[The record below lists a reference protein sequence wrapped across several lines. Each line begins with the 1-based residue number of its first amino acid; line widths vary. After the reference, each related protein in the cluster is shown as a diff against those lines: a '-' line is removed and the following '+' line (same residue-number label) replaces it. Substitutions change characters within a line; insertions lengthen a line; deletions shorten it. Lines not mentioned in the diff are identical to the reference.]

1 MEDLFGGAAFGEGFV
16 GEADSVEADVFG
28 EGEEVFGDG
37 VAASVDE
44 GAGAGGFEEGDAG
57 TGGAAEFEFG
67 VLSGSFDDVDD
78 VLEEDIADVDIVRCF
93 HGVDE
98 VLGSAHGVIGDEVEL
113 GSGDGPIAF
122 FLYSEIHVSAEDFF
136 FFFDGGVIETVAEH
150 EAIELG
156 FGEFEGSRLLDG
168 VLRRDDEEGCWEG
181 EGFAAEGH
189 FSLLHRFEKSSLDLG
204 RCAVD
209 LIGEEEVGE
218 NGAAVGAEFACLA
231 IEDLG
236 SEDVG
241 GEEVDGELD
250 ATEVEVEGFR
260 DRVDQKGLSEAGH
273 AFQQEV
279 AGGEEGD
286 DGSFNDDVL
295 SDHDFADALADVVK
309 ISGDSLWRGGIGAHK
324 IKCGKGIAV

>member
-1 MEDLFGGAAFGEGFV
+1 ML
-16 GEADSVEADVFG
+16 
-28 EGEEVFGDG
+28 
-37 VAASVDE
+37 
-44 GAGAGGFEEGDAG
+44 AGA
-57 TGGAAEFEFG
+57 
-67 VLSGSFDDVDD
+67 LDDVDD
-78 VLEEDIADVDIVRCF
+78 VLEEDFADVDVVRCL
-93 HGVDE
+93 HGIDE
-98 VLGSAHGVIGDEVEL
+98 VLRSAYCVIGDEVEL

-122 FLYSEIHVSAEDFF
+122 FLHSEVHVSAEDFF
-136 FFFDGGVIETVAEH
+136 FFFDGGVIETVAKH
-150 EAIELG
+150 EAVELG

-168 VLRRDDEEGCWEG
+168 VLRRDDEEGRGEG

-189 FSLLHRFEKSSLDLG
+189 FSLLHCFEKGSLDLG
-204 RCAVD
+204 RGSVD

-218 NGAAVGAEFACLA
+218 NGAPVGAEFACLA

-250 ATEVEVEGFR
+250 AAEIEVQGFR
-260 DRVDQKGLSEAGH
+260 DRVDQKGLREAGH

-295 SDHDFADALADVVK
+295 SDHDLADALADVVK
-309 ISGDSLWRGGIGAHK
+309 ISGDSLWRGRIGNHEIKCLKGIG
-324 IKCGKGIAV
+324 V